1 MNFDTF
7 GSSMRLARKNA
18 GLSLRKLSEIS
29 GINYRLISRYERDEI
44 RPRIDTAEILA
55 DALNI
60 SIDEYIGHDV
70 KKQIDRVGVF
80 NLEYIKDAH
89 LSEKGG
95 GENA

>member
-1 MNFDTF
+1 MIKNSF
-7 GSSMRLARKNA
+7 GSSMKTARIDA

-60 SIDEYIGHDV
+60 SIDEYIGHITTNT
-70 KKQIDRVGVF
+70 KNNFKEGV
-80 NLEYIKDAH
+80 
-89 LSEKGG
+89 
-95 GENA
+95 